1 MQVGSNIGQAFI
13 KESRELQIVLG
24 NHLTELERKSFK
36 AGMDLKLSQLHSKHN
51 NKENVPLN
59 RQKKND
65 RNSEHS
71 DYLADMGLIVNPE
84 LKSDI
89 KQEENVVIS
98 EAETVEAIN
107 SLGTA
112 LFENLGMIQT
122 EPVNR
127 EENPVV
133 EEEGGFALT
142 GNLTVNEEIH
152 KETALKDTR
161 VKEEDNENV
170 LPNREV
176 PLENRV
182 RLEENPANLRGTDEK
197 TTPEVVTPSSED
209 YDWKPEKNELKAE
222 NREILLK
229 EELSNKESGKET
241 KTEGFKEREKDREES
256 ELKSDLSSVFQRVKE
271 SEVKVSRT
279 EKPEFV
285 QTLSV
290 HEQRTDVL
298 NQIMEFTK
306 TNFSYEKGMELS
318 LNPVSLGKISIVAK
332 QLATGVAISIA
343 CENARTYKLLSES
356 SEQLGGIMQK
366 RLGEPTVIHIQE
378 QTFDY
383 LQQNREKNDNGAGY
397 GQEKRQDDKNDTDS
411 FVARLKLGLT

>member
-112 LFENLGMIQT
+112 LFEKLGMIQT

-176 PLENRV
+176 SLENRA
-182 RLEENPANLRGTDEK
+182 RLEENSANLRGTNEK

-222 NREILLK
+222 NHEILLK

-383 LQQNREKNDNGAGY
+383 LQQNREKNDKGSGY
-397 GQEKRQDDKNDTDS
+397 GQERRQDDKNETDS

>member
-112 LFENLGMIQT
+112 LFEKLGMIQT

-176 PLENRV
+176 PLENRA
-182 RLEENPANLRGTDEK
+182 RLEENSANLRGTDEK

-222 NREILLK
+222 NHEILLK

-241 KTEGFKEREKDREES
+241 KTEGFKEREKDGEES

-383 LQQNREKNDNGAGY
+383 LQQNREKNDKGSGY
-397 GQEKRQDDKNDTDS
+397 GQERRQDDKNETDS

>member
-36 AGMDLKLSQLHSKHN
+36 AGIDLKLSQLHSKHN

-112 LFENLGMIQT
+112 LFEKLGMIQT

-176 PLENRV
+176 PLENRA
-182 RLEENPANLRGTDEK
+182 RLEENSANLRGTDEK

-222 NREILLK
+222 NHEILLK

-241 KTEGFKEREKDREES
+241 KTEGFKEREKDGEES

-383 LQQNREKNDNGAGY
+383 LQQNREKNDKGSGY
-397 GQEKRQDDKNDTDS
+397 GQERRQDDKNETDS

>member
-36 AGMDLKLSQLHSKHN
+36 AGIDLKLSQLHFKHN

-112 LFENLGMIQT
+112 LFEKLGMIQT

-152 KETALKDTR
+152 KETVLKDTR
-161 VKEEDNENV
+161 LKEEDNENV

-176 PLENRV
+176 PLENRA
-182 RLEENPANLRGTDEK
+182 RFEENSANLRGTDEK

>member
-176 PLENRV
+176 PLENRA
-182 RLEENPANLRGTDEK
+182 RLEENSANLRGTDEK

-383 LQQNREKNDNGAGY
+383 LQQNREKNDNGSGY
-397 GQEKRQDDKNDTDS
+397 GQEKRQDDKNETDS

>member
-176 PLENRV
+176 PLENRA
-182 RLEENPANLRGTDEK
+182 RLEENSANLRGTDEK

-222 NREILLK
+222 NHEILLK

-383 LQQNREKNDNGAGY
+383 LQQNREKNDKGSGY
-397 GQEKRQDDKNDTDS
+397 GQEKRQDDKNETDS

>member
-36 AGMDLKLSQLHSKHN
+36 AGIDLKLSQLHSKHN

-112 LFENLGMIQT
+112 LFEKLGMIQT

-161 VKEEDNENV
+161 LKEEDNENV

-176 PLENRV
+176 PLENRA

-383 LQQNREKNDNGAGY
+383 LQQNREKNDNGSGY
-397 GQEKRQDDKNDTDS
+397 GQERRQDDKNETDS

>member
-112 LFENLGMIQT
+112 LFEKLGMIQT

-176 PLENRV
+176 PLENRA
-182 RLEENPANLRGTDEK
+182 RLEENSANLRGTDEK

-383 LQQNREKNDNGAGY
+383 LQQNREKNDKGSGY
-397 GQEKRQDDKNDTDS
+397 GQEKRQDDKNETDS

>member
-36 AGMDLKLSQLHSKHN
+36 AGIDLKLSQLHSKHN

-112 LFENLGMIQT
+112 LFEKLGMIQT

-176 PLENRV
+176 PLENRA
-182 RLEENPANLRGTDEK
+182 RLEENSANLRGTDEK

-383 LQQNREKNDNGAGY
+383 LQQNREKNDKGSGY
-397 GQEKRQDDKNDTDS
+397 GQEKRQDDKNETDS